1 MLDEERASVHIGV
14 LFEAGTT
21 VMKLETCCKQHTP
34 IVRGKNTTCIRRWES
49 HVILPLHHQ
58 TLHKIE
64 MMIMSWEKK
73 KQPKVEKRKQT
84 MLRPKPTGC
93 RCQQVASFVAAVGGV
108 AMASFNFPVGEADH
122 KKNIRVLRQGLGAV
136 VR

>member
-73 KQPKVEKRKQT
+73 KQNQK
-84 MLRPKPTGC
+84 LRHVSKPCFGQSQ
-93 RCQQVASFVAAVGGV
+93 RAANASRLQA
-108 AMASFNFPVGEADH
+108 
-122 KKNIRVLRQGLGAV
+122 L
-136 VR
+136 